1 MAKNI
6 LRRVARFFGGFVL
19 FIFIGIF
26 VLGALDPSG
35 EEIDPDAIKELYPM
49 FGMVFGYLC
58 AYIFTWFPK
67 WKGELVGGI
76 VICLLSIGM
85 GSSIVI
91 SRGWEMW
98 SFGLAYT
105 IPFLIPGVLFLVDWT
120 LRRKISSKQD

>member
-6 LRRVARFFGGFVL
+6 LRRLARFFGGVVL
-19 FIFIGIF
+19 FIFFWIF
-26 VLGALDPSG
+26 ILGALDPSE
-35 EEIDPDAIKELYPM
+35 EEIDPEAIKELYPM

-67 WKGELVGGI
+67 RKGELIGGI

-85 GSSIVI
+85 GGSIVL
-91 SRGWEMW
+91 SRGWDKW

-105 IPFLIPGVLFLVDWT
+105 IPFLLPGVLFLVDWH
-120 LRRKISSKQD
+120 LRRKTPPKQD

>member
-1 MAKNI
+1 M
-6 LRRVARFFGGFVL
+6 LFVFF
-19 FIFIGIF
+19 GIF

-49 FGMVFGYLC
+49 FGMIFGYLC

-67 WKGELVGGI
+67 CKGELVGG
-76 VICLLSIGM
+76 VVLSLLSVCM
-85 GSSIVI
+85 GGSIVL

-105 IPFLIPGVLFLVDWT
+105 IPFLVPGVLFLVDWS
-120 LRRKISSKQD
+120 LRRKTIPKQD